1 MEREWVHA
9 ARVTAGAKHTLDA
22 ECTKGIRFQAK
33 DELLRARALWC
44 AERNKGSIFRKT
56 MSFAREVRF
65 VMRQRL

>member
-33 DELLRARALWC
+33 DELLRAIVLCGVQSAPK
-44 AERNKGSIFRKT
+44 AVYFGK
-56 MSFAREVRF
+56 
-65 VMRQRL
+65 Q